1 MAYNDSA
8 LVLIEGTRPGFR
20 LYGYDGGA
28 DTLADIAAENYF
40 LEVIGELA
48 VNDML
53 LIHGSDA
60 HGLVAVN
67 SKTNSVIDVTDAL
80 NLSTGGFQILTWTSE
95 WTSTTGDNQGSGNG
109 QQYRGLR
116 SDGARIWASGGVI
129 NYVGAATP
137 VSHIN
142 STPLT
147 LTAPGAQGQE
157 VNLIGIG
164 HNSGTGAHEV
174 ATIIGN
180 TLSYSRAYAVTHD
193 IVNGYT
199 YIACRGGEHM
209 LTLAGAFQTAHPGDG
224 NVNNLY
230 GAQAGYIVRVI
241 TATGVVD
248 KASYFGLASDGDFFR
263 DLVFNPAD
271 GYLYGGRAR
280 YGVQGTPGVGVQL
293 LKIEPDLSGIVE
305 TWDFGNTL
313 SASDGQP
320 SIVVDGTDLWIH
332 FNTTI
337 PVTNGAPLAGAYQQS
352 FGAGSHARSYIARFD
367 LSGPSLAFVQ
377 ATYLHHAGSTVASPG
392 ATHTIDRIAANGG
405 SIIGII
411 GGGSGATLPTVGTPQ
426 FQAAPAT
433 GGGAYFFQLSDDL
446 ETMQYAT
453 YLHSARASERVASS
467 SIRANAAGNRIL
479 IPFEVDSPDWPD
491 TDGSSHPEGIG
502 TNRGLVL
509 IMRKPENGIGWEPE
523 FVHYTS
529 YLGALYASEFDADG
543 NAYVAGFDYNANN
556 PIPILERY
564 TPAIYVPPP
573 ILTAATIAA
582 DGIASDNDASNSID
596 ILVPLE
602 AEAGD
607 YMVFTSV
614 NRNNGGSPATVVH
627 SISAGGEKVGQVA
640 TIGNHCMGAFYYQ
653 VQPGDPGV
661 NSVTI
666 SCNIAFNS
674 FAVSWQLVKGAA
686 AIADTSP
693 PAQEIAFGDICR
705 AGALD
710 TAGTNSLIIFA
721 VSQATANTYSD
732 PSATY
737 TEVNVATS
745 GTAGLAAF
753 SYVEPDVGVAGPFDV
768 EASGNSNSY
777 GWAIAFTG
785 TE

>member
-1 MAYNDSA
+1 MELS
-8 LVLIEGTRPGFR
+8 LGLGITRPR
-20 LYGYDGGA
+20 RASAGA
-28 DTLADIAAENYF
+28 PAF
-40 LEVIGELA
+40 QP
-48 VNDML
+48 
-53 LIHGSDA
+53 
-60 HGLVAVN
+60 LV
-67 SKTNSVIDVTDAL
+67 
-80 NLSTGGFQILTWTSE
+80 WTSE

-116 SDGARIWASGGVI
+116 GDGARIWASGGVI
-129 NYVGAATP
+129 NYAGAATP

-142 STPLT
+142 STALT
-147 LTAPGAQGQE
+147 LTAPSAQAQK

-164 HNSGTGAHEV
+164 HNSGTGAHEI
-174 ATIIGN
+174 AIIIGN

-193 IVNGYT
+193 VANGYT

-209 LTLAGAFQTAHPGDG
+209 HTIAGAFQTAHPGDG
-224 NVNNLY
+224 NVNSLY

-248 KASYFGLASDGDFFR
+248 KASYVGLASDGDFFR

-280 YGVQGTPGVGVQL
+280 YGVTGTPGVGIQL

-352 FGAGSHARSYIARFD
+352 FGSGSHPRTYIGKFD
-367 LSGPSLAFVQ
+367 LSGPSMAFVQ
-377 ATYLHHAGSTVASPG
+377 ATYLHHTGTTVPSPG
-392 ATHTIDRIAANGG
+392 ATHTIDRIAASGG
-405 SIIGII
+405 SIVGII

-426 FQAAPAT
+426 FQAAPTT
-433 GGGAYFFQLSDDL
+433 GGGAYFFQLSDNL

-509 IMRKPENGIGWEPE
+509 IMRKPENSVGWEPE

-529 YLGALYASEFDADG
+529 YLGALYASEFDSAG

-573 ILTAATIAA
+573 VLTAPTLA
-582 DGIASDNDASNSID
+582 DSGTDGVVSAASNSVTIP
-596 ILVPLE
+596 IPAGANV
-602 AEAGD
+602 GD
-607 YMVFTSV
+607 YMVFTST

-627 SISAGGEKVGQVA
+627 SISGGDGNGVKVGQVT
-640 TIGNHCMGAFYYQ
+640 TIGNYCMAGFYYE
-653 VQPGDPGV
+653 VKAGDPGV
-661 NSVTI
+661 NSITI
-666 SCNIAFNS
+666 DCNVPWNN
-674 FAVSWQLVKGAA
+674 FAVSWQLVTGVGG
-686 AIADTSP
+686 IADTSP
-693 PAQEIAFGDICR
+693 PAAEVGFGTTCR
-705 AGALD
+705 AGAVD
-710 TAGTNSLIIFA
+710 TSGTNSLIIFA
-721 VSQATANTYSD
+721 VGQNADVNYSD
-732 PSATY
+732 PTATY
-737 TEVNVATS
+737 TLIHDATV

-753 SYVEPDVGVAGPFDV
+753 SYVEPDVGVSGPFDITAS
-768 EASGNSNSY
+768 ASGTSY

-785 TE
+785 T